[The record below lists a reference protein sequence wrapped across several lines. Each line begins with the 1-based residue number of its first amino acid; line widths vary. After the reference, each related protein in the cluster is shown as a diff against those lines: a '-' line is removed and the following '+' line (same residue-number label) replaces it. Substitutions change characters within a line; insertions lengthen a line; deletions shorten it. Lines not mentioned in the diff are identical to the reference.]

1 MYKQDR
7 HNIKEEKLDLELSN
21 KQVLITGGSKGIG
34 LASAIALAKEGAH
47 IHLVSGNAQTLAKAA
62 DELKTQTGTTAQT
75 TALDLSLQ
83 ENREQLA
90 PVLKNTDILVN
101 NAGAI
106 PGGGFKEVDFARWS
120 KAWDLKVHGYIELTR
135 LALDFMMARK
145 SGVII
150 NVIGAAGSNPRY
162 EYLAGSTGNAA
173 LIALTK
179 AVGGYSSTAGV
190 RVLGL
195 NPGPTKTDRLLTL
208 YKSRAQA
215 KFNDSERW
223 QELLEHLP
231 FGRPAEAEEIA
242 DIVTF
247 LASARA
253 SYLTGLVIEADG
265 GAGFL
270 K

>member
-1 MYKQDR
+1 M
-7 HNIKEEKLDLELSN
+7 DLELEN
-21 KQVLITGGSKGIG
+21 KKVLITGGSKGIG

-47 IHLVSGNAQTLAKAA
+47 IHLVSGNANTLTKAA
-62 DELKTQTGTTAQT
+62 AHLKAQTGATAQT
-75 TALDLSLQ
+75 TALDLSSQ
-83 ENREQLA
+83 KSREQLS
-90 PVLKNTDILVN
+90 PVLEHTDILVN

-106 PGGGFKEVDFARWS
+106 PGGGFREIDHATWL

-135 LALDFMMARK
+135 LAINIMMERK

-173 LIALTK
+173 LIAFTK

-215 KFNDSERW
+215 KFNDPERW
-223 QELLEHLP
+223 QELLDHLP
-231 FGRPAEAEEIA
+231 FSRPAEPEEMA
-242 DIVTF
+242 DIVAF

-265 GAGFL
+265 GASFL

>member
-1 MYKQDR
+1 M
-7 HNIKEEKLDLELSN
+7 DLELTN
-21 KQVLITGGSKGIG
+21 KQALITGGSRGIG
-34 LASAIALAKEGAH
+34 LASAIALAREGAH
-47 IHLVSGNAQTLAKAA
+47 IHLVSGNAKTLEKAA
-62 DELKTQTGTTAQT
+62 ADIKAQTGITAQT
-75 TALDLSLQ
+75 TALDLSRQ
-83 ENREQLA
+83 ESREQLA
-90 PVLKNTDILVN
+90 PVLEYTDILVN

-106 PGGGFKEVDFARWS
+106 PGGGFKEIDHATWL

-135 LALDFMMARK
+135 LALNVMTAK
-145 SGVII
+145 QSGVII

-173 LIALTK
+173 LIAFTK

-215 KFNDSERW
+215 KFNDPERW
-223 QELLEHLP
+223 HELLDHLP
-231 FGRPAEAEEIA
+231 FGRPAESAEIA

-265 GAGFL
+265 GASFL